1 MYTVCTWYIPGQSI
15 HIPVVPTGFRG
26 QHRDGVWSDLPLPSS
41 AREDEDEGSP
51 CPEDGD
57 FFYARPDAT
66 ETEEAISKFISGL
79 ECQEQSCFERLHT
92 LLSKLPVP
100 VTTTGNKMPHSIHSC
115 IRSVKLCCGE
125 TRITPRVKH
134 QRYVQTCM
142 YTFKLC
148 MCMV

>member
-26 QHRDGVWSDLPLPSS
+26 QHRNGVQSDLPLPSS

-57 FFYARPDAT
+57 LFYARPDAT
-66 ETEEAISKFISGL
+66 ETEEAISMFISGL
-79 ECQEQSCFERLHT
+79 ECQEQSCCERLHT

-100 VTTTGNKMPHSIHSC
+100 VTTTGNKMSHAAALERGFLPIMDEEQQK
-115 IRSVKLCCGE
+115 RF
-125 TRITPRVKH
+125 TPSELLLYKH
-134 QRYVQTCM
+134 AVEYR
-142 YTFKLC
+142 
-148 MCMV
+148 

>member
-26 QHRDGVWSDLPLPSS
+26 QHRDGVRSDLPLPSS

-57 FFYARPDAT
+57 LFYARPDAT
-66 ETEEAISKFISGL
+66 ETEEAISMFISGL

-100 VTTTGNKMPHSIHSC
+100 VTTTGNKMSHSIHSIMHKVRDIVLWGNSDNTSC
-115 IRSVKLCCGE
+115 QAPEVL
-125 TRITPRVKH
+125 TNM
-134 QRYVQTCM
+134 YVH
-142 YTFKLC
+142 
-148 MCMV
+148 V